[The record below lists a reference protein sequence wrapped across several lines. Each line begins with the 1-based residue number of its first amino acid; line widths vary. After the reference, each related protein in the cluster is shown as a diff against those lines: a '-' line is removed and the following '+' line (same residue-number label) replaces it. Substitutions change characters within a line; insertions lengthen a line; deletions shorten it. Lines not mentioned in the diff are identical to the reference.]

1 MKLGGKMDFLADE
14 GLELNKYLLVRF
26 MGRANWHYDHPP
38 ACTCVACSEKRIKK
52 NRSMFKKLQDLV
64 LKILRG
70 NKF

>member
-38 ACTCVACSEKRIKK
+38 ACTCVECSEKRIKK
-52 NRSMFKKLQDLV
+52 K
-64 LKILRG
+64 
-70 NKF
+70 